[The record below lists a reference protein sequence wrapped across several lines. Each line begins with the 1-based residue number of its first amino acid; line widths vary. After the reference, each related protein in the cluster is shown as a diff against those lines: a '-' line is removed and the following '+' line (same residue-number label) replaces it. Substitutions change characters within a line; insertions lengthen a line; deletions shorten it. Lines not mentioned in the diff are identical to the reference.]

1 MKRYFTIL
9 LFVFS
14 IYRADTQIVIS
25 PDTACIHVDTNGI
38 IDTVKLTITNN
49 TAAEVSLYWTLD
61 LGKNF
66 PSQWRTQICD
76 FNLCYDYNVRQQSPN
91 KPNKLAAGATNK
103 TFSFYLTDSFNYEF
117 IDTVY
122 IVFYTDKTFKD
133 TLQVIPILI
142 GGCNVMSHT
151 FNVSL
156 NEVVLQP
163 NPSFDGSFEIR
174 GDNDFDRIELYDMMG
189 RLILKEG
196 YEAHK
201 KYEIPNANSGMSVV
215 KLISD
220 KRNQVVCRLLMVQ

>member
-1 MKRYFTIL
+1 MKKFFAIL
-9 LFVFS
+9 LFILS
-14 IYRADTQIVIS
+14 ICRAESQIVIS

-49 TAAEVSLYWTLD
+49 TSAEVSLYWTLD

-133 TLQVIPILI
+133 TLQVIPIII
-142 GGCNVMSHT
+142 GSCNVMSQT
-151 FNVSL
+151 YNLSQS
-156 NEVVLQP
+156 EVIVLP

-174 GDNDFDRIELYDMMG
+174 ADDDYDRIELYDMMG
-189 RLILKEG
+189 RLLFKDH
-196 YEAHK
+196 YNAQQ
-201 KYEIPNANSGMSVV
+201 KYSIPDASSGMKLV

-220 KRNQVVCRLLMVQ
+220 KRKQMICKLLMVQ

>member
-1 MKRYFTIL
+1 MKRFFAIL
-9 LFVFS
+9 LLVFS
-14 IYRADTQIVIS
+14 FWKSEAQIVIS

-61 LGKNF
+61 MGKNF

-133 TLQVIPILI
+133 TLQVIPIII
-142 GGCNVMSHT
+142 GGCTLMSQT
-151 FNVSL
+151 YNLSL
-156 NEVVLQP
+156 NEVVLLP
-163 NPSFDGSFEIR
+163 NPSHDGSFEVR
-174 GDNDFDRIELYDMMG
+174 GDEDFDRIELYDMMG
-189 RLILKEG
+189 RLIFKDR
-196 YEAHK
+196 YEVQK
-201 KYEIPNANSGMSVV
+201 KYKLPDVYSGMKVV

-220 KRNQVVCRLLMVQ
+220 KRKQVTCRLLMIQ

>member
-9 LFVFS
+9 LFFFS

>member
-189 RLILKEG
+189 RLILKQG

>member
-189 RLILKEG
+189 RLILKAG

>member
-122 IVFYTDKTFKD
+122 IVLYTDKTFKD